1 MKIQRL
7 TDYAIRTLGYLYS
20 HPCSVSTAQNIA
32 ESLGIT
38 YQVYLKIS
46 NMLKKGGLI
55 RSVRGR
61 CGGYALAKPGEE
73 ISLHDIILV
82 MEGPLVINR
91 CLEADGYCSGKFSL
105 TCPVHCY
112 LEQVQNFL
120 VDGLSST
127 TIAEIWKDYSFEAKA
142 KIEPS

>member
-7 TDYAIRTLGYLYS
+7 TDYAIRTLGYLYT
-20 HPCSVSTAQNIA
+20 HPNTISTAQNIS
-32 ESLGIT
+32 ETLGIT

-55 RSVRGR
+55 KTVRGR
-61 CGGYALAKPGEE
+61 CGGYMLARPASQ
-73 ISLHDIILV
+73 ISLHDVLLV

-91 CLEADGYCSGKFSL
+91 CLEADGYCSGHFSA

-112 LEQVQNFL
+112 LNNVQNL
-120 VDGLSST
+120 LSSSLSEMS
-127 TIAEIWKDYSFEAKA
+127 IEQIWGNYSFEMKDWANTG
-142 KIEPS
+142 